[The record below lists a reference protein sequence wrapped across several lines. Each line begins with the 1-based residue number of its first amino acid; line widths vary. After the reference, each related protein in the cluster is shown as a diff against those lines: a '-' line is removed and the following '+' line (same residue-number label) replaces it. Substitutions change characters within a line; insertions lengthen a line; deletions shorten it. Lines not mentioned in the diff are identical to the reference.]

1 MVYVVC
7 LTLGLKVP
15 AIFKLTTLC
24 AAIKEEEE
32 EGQRVLVRCLWM
44 GDPWRGHLCLGWIGK
59 SKHASPT
66 GTSHVKLIECQ
77 ECFANVVNMPPC

>member
-15 AIFKLTTLC
+15 AIFKLTTLS

-32 EGQRVLVRCLWM
+32 EGHRLLVRCLWM

-59 SKHASPT
+59 SKRASPIA
-66 GTSHVKLIECQ
+66 TSHVKLIEC
-77 ECFANVVNMPPC
+77 